1 MATANILQRLYS
13 LNTSSPH
20 LCRNLHDLIQSDGED
35 RYLSGLQGSDLVR
48 LVDFLEKV
56 RVSPSAPLQLTELA
70 PQALAIIPTTDDV
83 SRLCLHKL
91 QAICSHHGILPSSHI
106 IAGGLTKVG
115 DYPVASG
122 GFADVWEGVHDKTKV
137 CIKCPKTTRTDYQEK
152 DKVNNLHGTPLPR
165 LLNDTRWHIGVLQGS
180 NYVET
185 IQTSEYC
192 SLDRHYAKSFAICIG
207 VDVEW
212 NYNRISR

>member
-13 LNTSSPH
+13 LSTSSPH
-20 LCRNLHDLIQSDGED
+20 FCRNLHDLIQSDRED
-35 RYLSGLQGSDLVR
+35 FYLFDLQGSDLIR
-48 LVDFLEKV
+48 LVDFLDRV
-56 RVSPSAPLQLTELA
+56 RIPPSAPLQLTELA
-70 PQALAIIPTTDDV
+70 PQALAIISPTDDV

-115 DYPVASG
+115 GYPVAFG
-122 GFADVWEGVHDKTKV
+122 GFAEVWEGVHDKTKV

-165 LLNDTRWHIGVLQGS
+165 LLNDTSWHIGVLQGS
-180 NYVET
+180 NHVET

-207 VDVEW
+207 VDAEW

>member
-1 MATANILQRLYS
+1 MATANLLQRLYS

-48 LVDFLEKV
+48 LVDFLDRV
-56 RVSPSAPLQLTELA
+56 RIPPYAPLQLTELA

-91 QAICSHHGILPSSHI
+91 QAICTYHSILPSSHI
-106 IAGGLTKVG
+106 IAGGLSKVG

-122 GFADVWEGVHDKTKV
+122 GFADIWKGMHGNTEV
-137 CIKCPKTTRTDYQEK
+137 CIKCPKITVRDRQGIEK
-152 DKVNNLHGTPLPR
+152 VSGLHGTLLPR
-165 LLNDTRWHIGVLQGS
+165 PLNNMSWHIGVL
-180 NYVET
+180 
-185 IQTSEYC
+185 
-192 SLDRHYAKSFAICIG
+192 
-207 VDVEW
+207 
-212 NYNRISR
+212 